1 MRLIRTSS
9 IVGNILNVFNYDV
22 ELDEN
27 WFFAFKDKWMYE
39 TADTILKLTYQ
50 GDDMTPMMINKNTP
64 SVDYIS
70 GQI

>member
-1 MRLIRTSS
+1 
-9 IVGNILNVFNYDV
+9 
-22 ELDEN
+22 
-27 WFFAFKDKWMYE
+27 MYE

-50 GDDMTPMMINKNTP
+50 GDDMTPMMINKNTNKNTP